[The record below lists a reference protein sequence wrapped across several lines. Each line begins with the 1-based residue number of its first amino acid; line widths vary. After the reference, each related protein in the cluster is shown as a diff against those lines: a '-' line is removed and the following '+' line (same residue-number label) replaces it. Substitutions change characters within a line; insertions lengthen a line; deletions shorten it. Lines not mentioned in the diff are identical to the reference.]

1 MMYPIN
7 IFSSDPT
14 TDSIRPFMIFI
25 PHKVKDNITK
35 SLAYGVTKD
44 MLVPKAPF
52 VLPMP
57 NGGLID
63 ASTNQYSE
71 EASGVGQMN
80 QKFAGGVDAGIQGLS
95 KGVITNGAAK
105 MGRAPDP
112 RLTQVYTGTTARSF
126 TGEWQMIPQSFGE
139 AVACAAILAYVKYCA
154 APDRASSN
162 KIGVLLQPYVFKIMF
177 SNPMI
182 HLAMQFDQMAIES
195 YSINYFANGYAASYS
210 DMMPKHMSL
219 TMTFK
224 EFGIKTKKDWLPI

>member
-1 MMYPIN
+1 MIYPIN

-14 TDSIRPFMIFI
+14 TDSMRPFIIFL
-25 PHKVKDNITK
+25 PHKVENNITK

-44 MLVPKAPF
+44 MLSPRMPF

-63 ASTNQYSE
+63 ASTNNYDSQSSGLGALSQKIANSFNDA
-71 EASGVGQMN
+71 ASG
-80 QKFAGGVDAGIQGLS
+80 LT
-95 KGVITNGAAK
+95 KGVLTNTAEK

-112 RLTQVYTGTTARSF
+112 RLTQVYMGTQSRSF

-139 AVACAAILAYVKYCA
+139 AVACAAILAYVKFCA

-162 KIGVLLQPYVFKIMF
+162 KIGVLLQPYVFKIIF

-224 EFGIKTKKDWLPI
+224 EYGIKTKKDWLPI